1 MRRDDRQNRYA
12 IVGLPFYF
20 HQQSPFMWH
29 ASPTTAQMA
38 TYFGSA
44 VGVTAKMSHI
54 AILTSVAKS
63 PFGNEKWQQSL
74 ELTLEQV

>member
-1 MRRDDRQNRYA
+1 
-12 IVGLPFYF
+12 
-20 HQQSPFMWH
+20 MWH

-63 PFGNEKWQQSL
+63 PFGNEKWQQPL